1 MLLEG
6 QQLGRYHLLR
16 LLGSGGMGE
25 VYLAE
30 DPRIEQ
36 QVAIK
41 VLRAEAS
48 AYPNVE
54 ATREASRLFL
64 REVKAIAKL
73 DHPNTLPLFD
83 YGEATINGATLAYMV
98 MPYRQEGSLT
108 NWLRQ
113 RGSAQLLQ
121 PEVVAHFIRQ
131 AADALQ
137 DAHNHQIMHQDIK
150 PANFLIRSNQDNPT
164 RPDLLLADFGIA
176 KFSNLGTANT
186 SHTIRGTP
194 AYMAPEQWNG
204 HPVPAS
210 DQYALAVMAYELLTG
225 RQPFHG
231 SFEQIMYQHFHT
243 ESLPPSRLNPNLPSD
258 VDAVFRIALAKQ
270 PEQRFASVSAFAR
283 ALQHALLDRSAYNDP
298 TVISTPS
305 PAGQVI
311 NIDPARV
318 EQTTPAHVQPRLE
331 QTIPAHVQSRRDE
344 GLKERRQGLPKGIT
358 IMLVILAILLG
369 GGAVALLYP
378 MLTGRNSTS
387 QTQTPTTT
395 TAATSQTT
403 TIATNPANNSQN
415 PYPPNTGNL
424 VLNDPLVDNSK
435 IWDWQLGTNNH
446 NATCAFAKGGYDVTQ
461 PAQGF
466 FHSCTAYNTNF
477 SNFTYEVQMSMVSG
491 DYVGIIFCKET
502 TDLYYLFRIYTNGTY
517 SLLRNVDANI
527 DHAVPLASG
536 SVAYS
541 ETGIIGVVV
550 NGGTISLYFNRHQIG
565 SASDSTLTHG
575 QIAVLT
581 GNDTTSA
588 ETVFNNAKVWQL

>member
-1 MLLEG
+1 MSLEG

-48 AYPNVE
+48 AYPNIE

-64 REVKAIAKL
+64 REVKVIAKL
-73 DHPNTLPLFD
+73 DHPNILPLFD
-83 YGEATINGATLAYMV
+83 YGETTINGATLAYMV

-108 NWLRQ
+108 NWLRV
-113 RGSAQLLQ
+113 RGSAQLLL
-121 PEVVAHFIRQ
+121 PEVVAHFIQQ

-137 DAHNHQIMHQDIK
+137 DAHDHQIMHQDIK
-150 PANFLIRSNQDNPT
+150 PANFLIRSNKDNPT
-164 RPDLLLADFGIA
+164 HPDLQLADFGIA
-176 KFSNLGTANT
+176 KFSNVGTANT

-194 AYMAPEQWNG
+194 GYMAPEQWNG
-204 HPVPAS
+204 HPVQAS
-210 DQYALAVMAYELLTG
+210 DQYGLAVMAYELLTG
-225 RQPFHG
+225 HQPFQG
-231 SFEQIMYQHFHT
+231 TFEQVMYQHFHT
-243 ESLPPSRLNPNLPSD
+243 EALPPSRLNPKLSPD

-283 ALQHALLDRSAYNDP
+283 AIQHALLDQSAYNDP

-305 PAGQVI
+305 PAERV
-311 NIDPARV
+311 IDPVRV
-318 EQTTPAHVQPRLE
+318 EKTTPTHVQPRRPE
-331 QTIPAHVQSRRDE
+331 EPEE
-344 GLKERRQGLPKGIT
+344 GLHGLPKGI
-358 IMLVILAILLG
+358 IIILVVLAILVG
-369 GGAVALLYP
+369 GGTVAFLYP
-378 MLTGRNSTS
+378 LITGRNSTS
-387 QTQTPTTT
+387 QSQTPTTT
-395 TAATSQTT
+395 AATTQTTAITSTTSVTSQTT
-403 TIATNPANNSQN
+403 TIATSPANNSQN
-415 PYPPNTGNL
+415 PYPPNTGSL

-435 IWDWQLGTNNH
+435 NWDWQLGTNNL

-461 PAQGF
+461 PAQGY

-477 SNFTYEVQMSMVSG
+477 SNFTFEVQMSMISG
-491 DYVGIIFCKET
+491 DYAGIIFCKES

-527 DHAVPLASG
+527 DHAVTLASG

-541 ETGIIGVVV
+541 GTGIIGVVV
-550 NGGTISLYFNRHQIG
+550 SGGTISLYFNRQQIG
-565 SASDSTLTHG
+565 SASDSILTHG

-581 GNDTTSA
+581 GNNTASA

>member
-1 MLLEG
+1 MPFEG
-6 QQLGRYHLLR
+6 YQLGRYHLLH

-48 AYPNVE
+48 AYPNIE

-64 REVKAIAKL
+64 REVKVIAKL
-73 DHPNTLPLFD
+73 DHPHTLPLFD

-108 NWLRQ
+108 NWLKQ
-113 RGSAQLLQ
+113 RGTAKLLP
-121 PEVVAHFIRQ
+121 PEVVAQIIRE
-131 AADALQ
+131 AADALK
-137 DAHNHQIMHQDIK
+137 DAHDHQITHQDVK
-150 PANFLIRSNQDNPT
+150 PANFLIRTNKDNPT
-164 RPDLLLADFGIA
+164 TPDLQLADFGIA
-176 KFSNLGTANT
+176 KFSNVGTTNT
-186 SHTIRGTP
+186 SRTIRGTP
-194 AYMAPEQWNG
+194 AYMAPEQWSG

-210 DQYALAVMAYELLTG
+210 DQYGLAVMAYELLTG
-225 RQPFHG
+225 RQPFQG
-231 SFEQIMYQHFHT
+231 TYEQVMYQHFNV
-243 ESLPPSRLNPNLPSD
+243 EPLPPSRLNPNISSD

-283 ALQHALLDRSAYNDP
+283 ALEHALLDRSA
-298 TVISTPS
+298 
-305 PAGQVI
+305 
-311 NIDPARV
+311 NIDPTIISAPFPAERVIEPARV
-318 EQTTPAHVQPRLE
+318 DQTVPSSIQP
-331 QTIPAHVQSRRDE
+331 RRDE
-344 GLKERRQGLPKGIT
+344 GLKERRQGLAKGIT
-358 IMLVILAILLG
+358 IMLVVLAILVG
-369 GGAVALLYP
+369 GGTVAFLYP

-387 QTQTPTTT
+387 QTPAPTTT
-395 TAATSQTT
+395 ATPATGATSQTT

-424 VLNDPLVDNSK
+424 VLNDPLVNNSQS
-435 IWDWQLGTNNH
+435 WDWQLGTNNL

-477 SNFTYEVQMSMVSG
+477 SNFTYEVQMSMISG
-491 DYVGIIFCKET
+491 DYAGMIFCKQT
-502 TDLYYLFRIYTNGTY
+502 TDQYYLFRIYTNGTY

-527 DHAVPLASG
+527 DHAVPLANG
-536 SVAYS
+536 SFAYS
-541 ETGIIGVVV
+541 GTGLIAVVV
-550 NGGTISLYFNRHQIG
+550 IGGTISLYFNRHQIG
-565 SASDSTLTHG
+565 SASDSAYTHG

-581 GNDTTSA
+581 GNNTNSA

>member
-1 MLLEG
+1 MPFEG
-6 QQLGRYHLLR
+6 YQLGRYHLLH

-48 AYPNVE
+48 AYPNIE

-64 REVKAIAKL
+64 REVKVIAKL
-73 DHPNTLPLFD
+73 DHPHTLPLFD

-108 NWLRQ
+108 NWLKQ
-113 RGSAQLLQ
+113 RGTAKLLP
-121 PEVVAHFIRQ
+121 PEVVAQIIRE
-131 AADALQ
+131 AADALK
-137 DAHNHQIMHQDIK
+137 DAHDHQITHQDVK
-150 PANFLIRSNQDNPT
+150 PANFLIRTNKDNPT
-164 RPDLLLADFGIA
+164 TPDLQLADFGIA
-176 KFSNLGTANT
+176 KFSNVGTTNT
-186 SHTIRGTP
+186 SRTIRGTP
-194 AYMAPEQWNG
+194 AYMAPEQWSG

-210 DQYALAVMAYELLTG
+210 DQYGLAVMAYELLTG
-225 RQPFHG
+225 RQPFQG
-231 SFEQIMYQHFHT
+231 TYEQVMYQHFNV
-243 ESLPPSRLNPNLPSD
+243 EPLPPSRLNPNISSD

-283 ALQHALLDRSAYNDP
+283 ALEHALLDRSA
-298 TVISTPS
+298 
-305 PAGQVI
+305 
-311 NIDPARV
+311 NIDPTIISAPFPAERVIEPARV
-318 EQTTPAHVQPRLE
+318 DQTVPSSIQP
-331 QTIPAHVQSRRDE
+331 RRDE
-344 GLKERRQGLPKGIT
+344 GLKERRQGLAKGIT
-358 IMLVILAILLG
+358 IMLVVLAILVG
-369 GGAVALLYP
+369 GGTVAFLYP

-387 QTQTPTTT
+387 QTPAPTTT
-395 TAATSQTT
+395 ATPATGATSQTT

-424 VLNDPLVDNSK
+424 VLNDPLVNNSQS
-435 IWDWQLGTNNH
+435 WDWQLGTNNL

-477 SNFTYEVQMSMVSG
+477 SNFTYEVQMSMISG
-491 DYVGIIFCKET
+491 DYAGMIFCKQT
-502 TDLYYLFRIYTNGTY
+502 TDQYYLFRIYTNGTY

-527 DHAVPLASG
+527 VHAVPLANG
-536 SVAYS
+536 SFAYS
-541 ETGIIGVVV
+541 GTGLIAVVV
-550 NGGTISLYFNRHQIG
+550 IGGTISLYFNRHQIG
-565 SASDSTLTHG
+565 SASDSAYTHG

-581 GNDTTSA
+581 GNNTNSA

>member
-1 MLLEG
+1 MRGKVGNMPLEG
-6 QQLGRYHLLR
+6 QQLGRYHLVR

-73 DHPNTLPLFD
+73 DHPNTLPLYD
-83 YGEATINGATLAYMV
+83 YGEATIHGVTLAYMV

-113 RGSAQLLQ
+113 RGSAQLL
-121 PEVVAHFIRQ
+121 PSEVVAHFIRE

-137 DAHNHQIMHQDIK
+137 DAHDHQIMHQDIK
-150 PANFLIRSNQDNPT
+150 PANFLIRVNKDNPT
-164 RPDLLLADFGIA
+164 RPDLQLADFGIA
-176 KFSNLGTANT
+176 KFSNVGTANT

-204 HPVPAS
+204 HPVQAS

-225 RQPFHG
+225 RQPFQG
-231 SFEQIMYQHFHT
+231 TFEQVMYQHFNA
-243 ESLPPSRLNPNLPSD
+243 EPLPPSRLNPNLSPD
-258 VDAVFRIALAKQ
+258 VDTVFRIALAKQ

-283 ALQHALLDRSAYNDP
+283 ALEHALLDRSANNDP
-298 TVISTPS
+298 TIVRTPS
-305 PAGQVI
+305 PVGQV
-311 NIDPARV
+311 IDPARV
-318 EQTTPAHVQPRLE
+318 EQTIPSHIQP
-331 QTIPAHVQSRRDE
+331 RRDE

-358 IMLVILAILLG
+358 ITLVVLAILVG
-369 GGAVALLYP
+369 GGAVAFLYP

-387 QTQTPTTT
+387 QTPAPTTTATPT

-424 VLNDPLVDNSK
+424 VLNDPLVNNSQS
-435 IWDWQLGTNNH
+435 WDWQLGTNNL

-477 SNFTYEVQMSMVSG
+477 SNFTYEVQMSMISG
-491 DYVGIIFCKET
+491 DYAGIIFCKET
-502 TDLYYLFRIYTNGTY
+502 TDQYYLFRIYTNGTY

-527 DHAVPLASG
+527 DHAIPLANG
-536 SVAYS
+536 SFAYS
-541 ETGIIGVVV
+541 GTGLIAVVV
-550 NGGTISLYFNRHQIG
+550 NGGTINLYFNRQQIG
-565 SASDSTLTHG
+565 SASDSAYTHG

-581 GNDTTSA
+581 GNNTTSA
-588 ETVFNNAKVWQL
+588 GTVFNNAKVWQL

>member
-1 MLLEG
+1 MRSEVEHMPLEG

-54 ATREASRLFL
+54 ATREAGRLFL

-73 DHPNTLPLFD
+73 DHPNTLPLYD
-83 YGEATINGATLAYMV
+83 YGEATIHGATLAYMV

-113 RGSAQLLQ
+113 RGSTQLLP

-137 DAHNHQIMHQDIK
+137 DAHDHQIMHQDIK
-150 PANFLIRSNQDNPT
+150 PANFLIRSNKDNL
-164 RPDLLLADFGIA
+164 RYPDLLLSDFGIA

-204 HPVPAS
+204 HPVQAS

-231 SFEQIMYQHFHT
+231 SFEQVMYQHFH
-243 ESLPPSRLNPNLPSD
+243 EEPLPPSRLNPNLPPD
-258 VDAVFRIALAKQ
+258 VDTIFRIALAKQ
-270 PEQRFASVSAFAR
+270 PEQRFASVTAFAR
-283 ALQHALLDRSAYNDP
+283 ALEHALLDRSSYNDP
-298 TVISTPS
+298 TVIRTPS
-305 PAGQVI
+305 PAEQV
-311 NIDPARV
+311 NDPVRV
-318 EQTTPAHVQPRLE
+318 EQRTPAHVQPR
-331 QTIPAHVQSRRDE
+331 RDE
-344 GLKERRQGLPKGIT
+344 GPKEHRQGLPKGIT
-358 IMLVILAILLG
+358 IMLVVLAILVG
-369 GGAVALLYP
+369 GGTVAFLYP
-378 MLTGRNSTS
+378 KLTERNSTT
-387 QTQTPTTT
+387 QTQTPATTPT
-395 TAATSQTT
+395 TAATSQPT

-415 PYPPNTGNL
+415 PYPPNTGNM
-424 VLNDPLVDNSK
+424 VLNDSMVDNSK
-435 IWDWQLGTNNH
+435 NWDWQLGTNNN

-477 SNFTYEVQMSMVSG
+477 SNFTYEVQMTMISG
-491 DYVGIIFCKET
+491 DYAGIIFCKES
-502 TDLYYLFRIYTNGTY
+502 TDQYYLFRIYTNGTY

-527 DHAVPLASG
+527 DHAVPLANG
-536 SVAYS
+536 SFAYS
-541 ETGIIGVVV
+541 GTGIIGVVV
-550 NGGTISLYFNRHQIG
+550 NGGTINLYFNRQQIG
-565 SASDSTLTHG
+565 SASDSAYTHG

-581 GNDTTSA
+581 GNNTTSA

>member
-1 MLLEG
+1 MPLEG

-54 ATREASRLFL
+54 ATKEASRLFL

-73 DHPNTLPLFD
+73 DHPNILPLFD

-113 RGSAQLLQ
+113 RGSAQLLS
-121 PEVVAHFIRQ
+121 PEVVAHFIRE

-137 DAHNHQIMHQDIK
+137 DAHDHQIMHQDIK
-150 PANFLIRSNQDNPT
+150 PANFLIRNNKDNPT

-176 KFSNLGTANT
+176 KFSNVGTANT
-186 SHTIRGTP
+186 SNTIRGTP

-204 HPVPAS
+204 HPVQAS
-210 DQYALAVMAYELLTG
+210 DQYGLAVMAYELLTG
-225 RQPFHG
+225 RQPFQG
-231 SFEQIMYQHFHT
+231 TFEQVMYQHFHA
-243 ESLPPSRLNPNLPSD
+243 EPLPPNRLNPNLSPD
-258 VDAVFRIALAKQ
+258 VDAVFRVALAKQ
-270 PEQRFASVSAFAR
+270 PEQRFASVSAFGR
-283 ALQHALLDRSAYNDP
+283 ALQHALLDQPAYNDP

-305 PAGQVI
+305 PAKRV
-311 NIDPARV
+311 IDPVRV
-318 EQTTPAHVQPRLE
+318 EQTTPSHVQPRRQEELE
-331 QTIPAHVQSRRDE
+331 
-344 GLKERRQGLPKGIT
+344 ERRQGLPKGIT
-358 IMLVILAILLG
+358 IMLVVLAILVG
-369 GGAVALLYP
+369 GGAVAFLYP
-378 MLTGRNSTS
+378 LITGRNSTS
-387 QTQTPTTT
+387 QSQTPTTTTTAATTQTPASTAT
-395 TAATSQTT
+395 TAATSQT
-403 TIATNPANNSQN
+403 PANNSQN

-424 VLNDPLVDNSK
+424 VLNDSLVDNSK
-435 IWDWQLGTNNH
+435 NWDWQLGTNNL

-477 SNFTYEVQMSMVSG
+477 SNFTYEVQMSMISG
-491 DYVGIIFCKET
+491 DYAGIIFCKET

-527 DHAVPLASG
+527 DHAIPLASG

-541 ETGIIGVVV
+541 GTGIIGVVV
-550 NGGTISLYFNRHQIG
+550 SGGTISLYFNRHQIG
-565 SASDSTLTHG
+565 SVSDSTLTHG

-581 GNDTTSA
+581 GNNTTSA